1 MQKISDERDP
11 RRPLSN
17 VRAIAKIRELATS
30 ARVCFFGTQAGRTLA
45 VRPMAVQ
52 DVDAQGNV
60 WFLSGRSSAK
70 NRQIARHP
78 RVQLLFANVGDS
90 EYLNLHGV
98 ASISADRDVVKEHW
112 TPLAKTWF
120 HHGVHDPEAT
130 AIKVRID
137 SGYYWDTRRGKTVSL
152 LHMAVG
158 ALTGR
163 TFDDSLEGAVRPQA
177 HPRTK
182 PGKKRSPA
190 SARPARKSVR
200 TGRGKKRQAAPRKPS
215 AE

>member
-1 MQKISDERDP
+1 MQKISDEKDP
-11 RRPLSN
+11 RHPLSN
-17 VRAIAKIRELATS
+17 VRAIEKMRELATS
-30 ARVCFFGTQAGRTLA
+30 ARVCFFGTQAGKTLA

-98 ASISADRDVVKEHW
+98 ASISADRAVVKQHW

-120 HHGVHDPEAT
+120 HQGVNDPEAT
-130 AIKVRID
+130 AIKVRIE
-137 SGYYWDTRRGKTVSL
+137 SGYYWETRHGKTVSL

-182 PGKKRSPA
+182 PGKKRR
-190 SARPARKSVR
+190 SAAARSAKKPARTS
-200 TGRGKKRQAAPRKPS
+200 RGKKRRATP
-215 AE
+215 